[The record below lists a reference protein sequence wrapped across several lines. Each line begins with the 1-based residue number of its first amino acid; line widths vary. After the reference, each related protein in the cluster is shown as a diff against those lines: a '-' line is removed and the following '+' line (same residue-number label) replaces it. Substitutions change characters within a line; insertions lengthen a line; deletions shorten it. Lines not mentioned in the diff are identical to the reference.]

1 MADRVSFEISD
12 AQDLLQ
18 QLQQFEETIRH
29 DWSSV
34 LNQWGNLQATWRDQQ
49 FDRFEPLFERLA
61 ATYNDANRQCE
72 GYIAFLQDQIRI
84 AEARQARMG
93 ALKDL

>member
-1 MADRVSFEISD
+1 MADQVSFEISD
-12 AQDLLQ
+12 AQDLLK
-18 QLQQFEETIRH
+18 QLQQFDETIRY

-49 FDRFEPLFERLA
+49 FDHFEPLFERLVV
-61 ATYNDANRQCE
+61 TYNDTNQQCE
-72 GYIAFLQDQIRI
+72 GYITFLQDQIRI
-84 AEARQARMG
+84 AEARSAKMG